1 MRDLATAERQ
11 TLSGRQFGS
20 VLTLATPFGA
30 RLTLEAN
37 DDAIVACE
45 FRQRVPISS
54 GRPGH
59 PILREASAQ
68 LRAYFAKR
76 LRRFDLPLDLR
87 GTALQVAVWQL
98 VSQLETGELISYGDV
113 ARAVGSPGAHRGVA
127 AAMGRSP
134 YDLLI
139 PAHRVIGADGKIKGA
154 GPNSIRRRMLA
165 FEGIKL

>member
-1 MRDLATAERQ
+1 VNA
-11 TLSGRQFGS
+11 
-20 VLTLATPFGA
+20 LTLATPFGA
-30 RLTLEAN
+30 PLAIEAG
-37 DDAIVACE
+37 DDAIVICE
-45 FRQRVPISS
+45 FRPRARVDA
-54 GRPGH
+54 GRPSH
-59 PILREASAQ
+59 PVLREASIQ

-76 LRRFDLPLDLR
+76 LRRFDLPLALH
-87 GTALQVAVWQL
+87 GTPLQVAVWQL

-134 YDLLI
+134 YDVLI

-154 GPNSIRRRMLA
+154 GPNSLRRRLLA